1 MGSDTPLS
9 SWKLVVS
16 STRTQSTPAVLCAAR
31 FLLAIRRGATMG
43 MATKQIMATGMAART
58 MATGMA
64 ARTMATGM
72 AARTTAT
79 GTAARTMATG
89 TAARTMATGTA
100 ARTTGMGTM
109 VTTGTGIRSIFF
121 RPALLRST
129 WRTLADG
136 YVHGCIF
143 DLPGTST

>member
-89 TAARTMATGTA
+89 TAART
-100 ARTTGMGTM
+100 TGMGTM

>member
-43 MATKQIMATGMAART
+43 MATKQI
-58 MATGMA
+58 
-64 ARTMATGM
+64 MATGM

>member
-58 MATGMA
+58 T
-64 ARTMATGM
+64 
-72 AARTTAT
+72 
-79 GTAARTMATG
+79 ATG